1 MAISPLDQKIHSR
14 QTVLDAILRSPGIS
28 RTALAASVGLNTAT
42 ISRISRALIQAGLIV
57 EAENYGPS
65 DRPGRRFVGLNPRS
79 EGGYVI
85 GIAIN
90 PFRQTVTLA
99 DLNNTKISELDVPEA
114 PAANGTDFLQRCLD
128 KAAQMVGRHVADQR
142 RLFGVGIA
150 VAGEIDS
157 QRGVVQSAPILGWKS
172 SIDAAK
178 MVKDTLGVPLI
189 LSTPPI
195 AMNAAEGD
203 IGSGRG
209 IKNLITFNCSLGF
222 GVAVRRHSPVGA
234 AMEMGRV
241 VAESKTPGHGHL
253 PLSHLCGGLAVL
265 RKVFGASK
273 IDATSNSGLGQ
284 MLVELIEN
292 SDQDPVLQ
300 TLFEETGDLAARH
313 LALIVEL
320 SLPDRI
326 LLVGPMTESADFVQG
341 FRAGLADA
349 LSNMAHQ
356 PEVLC
361 SAMTPQRA
369 SRWLALK
376 GNLTTAVQKLEDLIS
391 EDAA

>member
-172 SIDAAK
+172 SIW
-178 MVKDTLGVPLI
+178 VCR
-189 LSTPPI
+189 SY
-195 AMNAAEGD
+195 
-203 IGSGRG
+203 
-209 IKNLITFNCSLGF
+209 F
-222 GVAVRRHSPVGA
+222 RR
-234 AMEMGRV
+234 R
-241 VAESKTPGHGHL
+241 
-253 PLSHLCGGLAVL
+253 
-265 RKVFGASK
+265 
-273 IDATSNSGLGQ
+273 Q
-284 MLVELIEN
+284 
-292 SDQDPVLQ
+292 LQ
-300 TLFEETGDLAARH
+300 
-313 LALIVEL
+313 
-320 SLPDRI
+320 
-326 LLVGPMTESADFVQG
+326 
-341 FRAGLADA
+341 
-349 LSNMAHQ
+349 
-356 PEVLC
+356 
-361 SAMTPQRA
+361 
-369 SRWLALK
+369 
-376 GNLTTAVQKLEDLIS
+376 
-391 EDAA
+391 